1 MLHAT
6 LYQHRYGFGA
16 FVADHLADQG
26 ALEGCFSFRH
36 GHSLFGG
43 LLLGKDG
50 FGASDAAASF
60 AQLVRVAELLSGFLH
75 AQIEMGSLQIL
86 DFFGQTSFVL
96 GAQFSGVHCDI
107 S

>member
-1 MLHAT
+1 
-6 LYQHRYGFGA
+6 
-16 FVADHLADQG
+16 
-26 ALEGCFSFRH
+26 
-36 GHSLFGG
+36 
-43 LLLGKDG
+43 
-50 FGASDAAASF
+50 
-60 AQLVRVAELLSGFLH
+60 LVRVADLLSGFLH